1 LLRDAK
7 ILLDDDVSYKSR
19 RSSLFGRSFVAPESG
34 FFTQEEYLREHH
46 KLRKSLAQSI
56 YLDEPQLAR
65 EVQLVRDK
73 LAIRQPVL
81 EVHVRD
87 GSYVVTHYV
96 EEDLNPSIQEDG
108 KSRRAKQKVKSV
120 KNSSSMY
127 ALVQS
132 VVRCFSKESSVRRVA
147 TPVTIME
154 NVNLLFEPGKIYLI
168 L

>member
-7 ILLDDDVSYKSR
+7 ILLDDDVSYKPR
-19 RSSLFGRSFVAPESG
+19 RSSIFGRSFVAPESG

-56 YLDEPQLAR
+56 YLDEPQLAK

-81 EVHVRD
+81 DVLVRD
-87 GSYVVTHYV
+87 GSYVVTNYV
-96 EEDLNPSIQEDG
+96 EEDMNPSTQEDG
-108 KSRRAKQKVKSV
+108 KPRRAKQKVKTV
-120 KNSSSMY
+120 KNTSPLY
-127 ALVQS
+127 ALAQA
-132 VVRCFSKESSVRRVA
+132 VVRCFAKESSVRRVA